1 MLATGLCD
9 AAQQLMAS
17 EAIRTWLNHRGSF
30 APPPQEIGPI
40 SLACGPRDQDTVGLE
55 SLALL
60 LRFLRWPCRVLGAR
74 ISTFTLT
81 IATQAAGAAGVVV
94 MSTESRVLPQAV
106 AASRCRKPLPHSWP
120 VDALGIP

>member
-1 MLATGLCD
+1 MLAGGLCD
-9 AAQQLMAS
+9 AAQLLMAT
-17 EAIRTWLNHRGSF
+17 EAVRTWLVHRGSF

-40 SLACGPRDQDTVGLE
+40 LLACGPRDQDTVGLE

-60 LRFLRWPCRVLGAR
+60 PRFHRWPCRVLGAR

-81 IATQAAGAAGVVV
+81 IATQAAGPAGVVV

-106 AASRCRKPLPHSWP
+106 AALLVVLDFRSL
-120 VDALGIP
+120 